1 MASSY
6 ATLEGA
12 LYELVSRGKK
22 DTFFF
27 EESNDSLYIFDN
39 TYEAQAPQM
48 SEIRRIPSQTSCDF
62 GRNLQFD
69 FDLVGDM
76 MRDPTLVIKLPSWL
90 PSNIE
95 STNPEAKQTPAQSAI
110 NHYIGQGIVPQI
122 KTYQGPLNI
131 GLANKY
137 GKAYNPTTGPTIN
150 QFLDSTEGAA
160 ALGSTEAYQDFLNNT
175 KAYNDYRGKTQ
186 IPGTNTTGTSDPN
199 AEMYGA
205 RYYNMFTP
213 GYTAPAQPTIS
224 TPLTQ
229 KALGGQFAM
238 GGMTMKQGIIHAP
251 EMGGYFRKK

>member
-1 MASSY
+1 MVNKAYVVPAAIIGEAALQQKKYGGMINYMAKKTWAMGGMNMEQEIDPKPATSSTKTFNNIVPLVDAKTGKPNWDNY
-6 ATLEGA
+6 YSTLNKMGTN
-12 LYELVSRGKK
+12 V
-22 DTFFF
+22 
-27 EESNDSLYIFDN
+27 N
-39 TYEAQAPQM
+39 
-48 SEIRRIPSQTSCDF
+48 
-62 GRNLQFD
+62 
-69 FDLVGDM
+69 
-76 MRDPTLVIKLPSWL
+76 
-90 PSNIE
+90 
-95 STNPEAKQTPAQSAI
+95 STNFEAKQTPAQSAI

-186 IPGTNTTGTSDPN
+186 IPGTNTTGTSDLN

-224 TPLTQ
+224 TPLPQ